1 MKKPQAVCELTT
13 CQSKPPNPPH
23 DVFSMGGTLTP
34 ENAIGVKSGPSAA
47 QNSMKLRWHAIA
59 SRPLDLAPVDPRRR
73 SFDNAELTFH
83 SRGRRSPA
91 AHDRLRSTGR
101 NHVTARRSVL
111 GTGAVTS
118 FVEDMDKS
126 LAFYQAAFGMEV
138 PPLPGSGARPYNPSN
153 SQLFAM
159 FDIAGAKERHQTA
172 RLGDVRVELMEIQ
185 QVEFKR
191 IPLRLQDPG
200 TVTLVFLAK
209 DVDSALAAAVKAGA
223 AVVTAGG
230 TPVKLA
236 NGSRSVMI
244 KDIDGRFI
252 ELRQATSAAADAP
265 ALTGMRLSIAVDDL
279 QKTLAIYRDLFGF
292 AVEEDVNLGADAAQ
306 RALTGLRTAE
316 FHRTTVRGPGTSL
329 PLELVE
335 YGGIDRAVHAM
346 RIQDRGAARMQV
358 RADDVGLLVDKMKA
372 AGLRVASVGGGPVPI
387 PPNFMGALVADPN
400 NFYLTV
406 IAPCATAC
414 APGLIPESPPARH

>member
-1 MKKPQAVCELTT
+1 MLNSRVIATAAFAGVFMLTSSFAQPAAPQAPATA
-13 CQSKPPNPPH
+13 PI
-23 DVFSMGGTLTP
+23 GT
-34 ENAIGVKSGPSAA
+34 
-47 QNSMKLRWHAIA
+47 
-59 SRPLDLAPVDPRRR
+59 
-73 SFDNAELTFH
+73 
-83 SRGRRSPA
+83 
-91 AHDRLRSTGR
+91 
-101 NHVTARRSVL
+101 VL

-138 PPLPGSGARPYNPSN
+138 PPLPESGARPYNPSN
-153 SQLFAM
+153 VQLFAM

-172 RLGDVRVELMEIQ
+172 RLGETRVELMEIQ
-185 QVEFKR
+185 QVDHKT

-209 DVDSALAAAVKAGA
+209 DVDSALARAKKAGA
-223 AVVTAGG
+223 AVVTTGG
-230 TPVKLA
+230 APVKLA
-236 NGSRSVMI
+236 DGSRSAII

-252 ELRQATSAAADAP
+252 ELRQPAGAAAAEAP
-265 ALTGMRLSIAVDDL
+265 ALTGMRLQIAVGDME
-279 QKTLAIYRDLFGF
+279 KTLAIYRDLFGF
-292 AVEEDVNLGADAAQ
+292 AVEENKSFGADAPL
-306 RALTGLRTAE
+306 RALTALSTAE

-329 PLELVE
+329 PLELVQ
-335 YGGIDRAVHAM
+335 YGGVDRQAHEM

-358 RADDVGLLVDKMKA
+358 RADDVGMLVDKMKA

-414 APGLIPESPPARH
+414 APRLVSEAEAAPTTSGGPAPR

>member
-1 MKKPQAVCELTT
+1 MLSSRVIAASLAGLLVLTQGVAQPASST
-13 CQSKPPNPPH
+13 TPP
-23 DVFSMGGTLTP
+23 VG
-34 ENAIGVKSGPSAA
+34 A
-47 QNSMKLRWHAIA
+47 
-59 SRPLDLAPVDPRRR
+59 
-73 SFDNAELTFH
+73 
-83 SRGRRSPA
+83 
-91 AHDRLRSTGR
+91 
-101 NHVTARRSVL
+101 VL

-138 PPLPGSGARPYNPSN
+138 PPLPESGARPYNPSN

-172 RLGDVRVELMEIQ
+172 RLGDVRVEIMEIQ
-185 QVEFKR
+185 QVDFR
-191 IPLRLQDPG
+191 TIPLRLQDPG

-209 DVDSALAAAVKAGA
+209 NVDRTLAEAVRAGA

-230 TPVKLA
+230 APVKLA
-236 NGSRSVMI
+236 DGSRAVMI

-252 ELRQATSAAADAP
+252 ELREAAAAPADAP
-265 ALTGMRLSIAVDDL
+265 ALTGMRLSIAVDDM

-306 RALTGLRTAE
+306 RALTSLSTAE
-316 FHRTTVRGPGTSL
+316 FRRTTVRGPGTSL
-329 PLELVE
+329 PLELVA
-335 YGGIDRAVHAM
+335 YGGVDRQAHAM

-358 RADDVGLLVDKMKA
+358 RADDVGMLVNRMKT

-414 APGLIPESPPARH
+414 APGLIPEAAATPH